1 MSQPFRP
8 DSYRNPSGRSSTPP
22 SGFRPP
28 RNPGRVGTGN
38 RSEGNAPSRASDSE
52 LKARDL
58 ATRLCGE
65 DKRLWG
71 LAVSVIRP
79 VLDAGE
85 QPNREDALAALGRRV
100 EEIIRRT
107 GEWLPKEHAAEL
119 RAALRELKAAQ

>member
-1 MSQPFRP
+1 MT
-8 DSYRNPSGRSSTPP
+8 SYEQRKERVRQGSHRQRDLEAVQTRSP
-22 SGFRPP
+22 
-28 RNPGRVGTGN
+28 
-38 RSEGNAPSRASDSE
+38 DSE

-58 ATRLCGE
+58 AHRLCGE

-85 QPNREDALAALGRRV
+85 QPNREDALAGIGRRV

-107 GEWLPKEHAAEL
+107 GDRQPKAHADEL